1 MMGMSES
8 INSFKVGDV
17 VTLMS
22 SRVKMTVAK
31 ICTDGDLVCVYDQ
44 YNSQVSMLVTSAAV
58 LKLVRPDLPTP
69 SNPTNV
75 PPTPPSPTA

>member
-1 MMGMSES
+1 MSES

-31 ICTDGDLVCVYDQ
+31 ICTDGDLVCIYDQ
-44 YNSQVSMLVTSAAV
+44 YSSQISMIVTSPAV
-58 LKLVRPDLPTP
+58 LQLVQPDF
-69 SNPTNV
+69 
-75 PPTPPSPTA
+75 A